1 MPEQITCPDAIRS
14 LVERFEYH
22 RPAYLRGQYNETQL
36 RREFLDPFFRALS
49 WDVDNQAGLSE
60 AYKEVAHEDPIR
72 IRGQTNYLDYSFRIG
87 GVRKFIV
94 EAKKPSVK
102 IRDDTESAL
111 QLRKY
116 AWNSKLKLSIL
127 TNFEEFAV
135 YDCTKPLRRGD
146 TAGTARV
153 CYFTYSEYPEKWN
166 WIAKIFSQK
175 CILKGA
181 FDKYADSET
190 DKKGTVGVDEAFLAD
205 IEVWRENLARN
216 IALRNPSITVD
227 ELNMAI
233 QRTIDRIIFLRI
245 SEDRGIEPYGTLQ
258 RLLEGGQTYSRLC
271 GLFRHADDKYN
282 SGLFFFQKERGRS
295 EEADTLTPTL
305 MIDDDVLK
313 AIIRR
318 LYFPESPYEFSA
330 IPADILGHVYEQF
343 LGKIIRLTEGH
354 HAKVEEKLE
363 IRKAGGVYYTP
374 TYIVDYIVRQSVGEI
389 VRGKTPKEVSDITIL
404 DPACGSGSF
413 LLGAYQFLLN
423 WHRDWYIEHLVP
435 TIKEKGATSS
445 EVRALLPPARDLSSR
460 QGRERRQGATQQLP
474 IYKAGNGPETRTRSD
489 WRLTTAERK
498 RILLNNVYGVDI
510 DPQAVEV
517 TKLSLL
523 LKVLEDESQEGVSK
537 QMTLF
542 AERALPS
549 LHENIKCG
557 NSLVA
562 SDIYDDFSIP
572 PSIEGRKKLN
582 AFDWAREFAG
592 ILQRG
597 GFDVVIGN
605 PPWGSSFSLSEQE
618 YLKKNYSAASGRN
631 INSYAV
637 FIEFGL
643 RMLTKKGQLSYI
655 TPDTL
660 LRKDDHQSLRNL
672 ILDHYS
678 IVEMIETGPV
688 FPNVRDTWALVFRLM
703 NEKPTDSNV
712 ITHRNISR
720 FVVSAEERLNKFGRE
735 EWDHTSQVPQY
746 LWKNRP
752 NQIIGYLSSI
762 EDQQIISK
770 IENCD
775 VRDALSELFS
785 VSRGEEGS
793 KFSLQECEGSDFW
806 MVIPNDIERYNV
818 REGIQISK
826 NTLIPTKVEKYYTH
840 PKIWITRIQKM
851 RWKQRL
857 VCAFDE
863 RQNSAGMKTL
873 QTIVSNKDRKSDLIF
888 LLGILNSKLMN
899 YYCTNF
905 LADDMNKSYL
915 LKLPI
920 CPIDHADVAHYARMN
935 ALIEETFDLNQHL
948 SSAKTEHDKTFIR
961 REIEATDKRIDALVY
976 ELYGLSEEEIKMI
989 ELAIQ

>member
-22 RPAYLRGQYNETQL
+22 RAAYLRGQYNETQL
-36 RREFLDPFFRALS
+36 RREFIDPFFRALG

-72 IRGQTNYLDYSFRIG
+72 VRGQTNYLDYSFRIG

-102 IRDDTESAL
+102 IQDDTESAL

-135 YDCTKPLRRGD
+135 YDCTKPLRKGD
-146 TAGTARV
+146 SAGTARI
-153 CYFTYSEYPEKWN
+153 CHFTYRHYPEKWE
-166 WIAKIFSQK
+166 WITKIFSQK

-190 DKKGTVGVDEAFLAD
+190 DKKGTMGVDEAFLGD
-205 IEVWRENLARN
+205 IEAWREKLARN
-216 IALRNPSITVD
+216 IVLRNSSITID

-233 QRTIDRIIFLRI
+233 QQIIDRIIFLRI

-258 RLLEGGQTYSRLC
+258 GLLEGGQTYSRLC
-271 GLFRHADDKYN
+271 DLFRHADDKYN
-282 SGLFFFQKERGRS
+282 SGLFYFQEQRGRS
-295 EEADTLTPTL
+295 EEVDTLTPSL
-305 MIDDDVLK
+305 KIDDVVLK

-343 LGKIIRLTEGH
+343 LGKIIRLKGSHRVE
-354 HAKVEEKLE
+354 VEEKQE
-363 IRKAGGVYYTP
+363 VRKAGGVYYTP
-374 TYIVDYIVRQSVGEI
+374 TYIVDYIVRQSVGEF
-389 VRGKTPKEVSDITIL
+389 VHGKTPKEVSGITIL

-413 LLGAYQFLLN
+413 LIGAYQFLLN

-435 TIKEKGATSS
+435 TIKEKGATSP
-445 EVRALLPPARDLSSR
+445 EVQALLPPTRETSSR
-460 QGRERRQGATQQLP
+460 RGRERRRSATQNLP
-474 IYKAGNGPETRTRSD
+474 IYKAGNGTETRTRSD
-489 WRLTTAERK
+489 WKLTTAERK
-498 RILLNNVYGVDI
+498 RILLNNIYGVDI

-523 LKVLEDESQEGVSK
+523 LKVLEDESEESVSK
-537 QMTLF
+537 QLTLF

-562 SDIYDDFSIP
+562 PDIYDDFSIQ
-572 PSIEGRKKLN
+572 PSIEERKKLN
-582 AFDWAREFAG
+582 VFDWEREFAE
-592 ILQRG
+592 IVQRG
-597 GFDVVIGN
+597 GFNVVIGN
-605 PPWGSSFSLSEQE
+605 PPWGSSFSPSEQA
-618 YLKKNYSAASGRN
+618 YLKKNYSSARGRN
-631 INSYAV
+631 IDSYAV

-643 RMLTKKGQLSYI
+643 KMLNKKGQLSYI

-660 LRKDDHQSLRNL
+660 LRKDDHLSLRNFVF
-672 ILDHYS
+672 DRYS

-688 FPNVRDTWALVFRLM
+688 FPKVRDTWALVFRM
-703 NEKPTDSNV
+703 KNEKPTDRTV
-712 ITHRNISR
+712 ITHKNISR
-720 FVVSAEERLNKFGRE
+720 FIVSAEERLNKFDRE
-735 EWDHTSQVPQY
+735 EWDHVSQVSQA

-752 NQIIGYLSSI
+752 NQIVGYLSSI

-770 IENCD
+770 IEDCI
-775 VRDALSELFS
+775 VLGALSELFS
-785 VSRGEEGS
+785 ISRGEEGS
-793 KFSLQECEGSDFW
+793 KYSLNECEGSDFW
-806 MVIPNDIERYNV
+806 MVIPHDIERYNV
-818 REGIQISK
+818 GPGVQILK
-826 NTLIPTKVEKYYTH
+826 DTLNPTKVEKCYTH
-840 PKIWITRIQKM
+840 PKIWITRIQKP

-873 QTIVSNKDRKSDLIF
+873 QTIVSTRDRKSDLIF
-888 LLGILNSKLMN
+888 LLGVLNSKLMN

-915 LKLPI
+915 MKLPI
-920 CPIDHADVAHYARMN
+920 CPIDPDDANYARMN
-935 ALIEETFDLNQHL
+935 ALVRRIFDLNHQL
-948 SSAKTEHDKTFIR
+948 GNAKAEHDKTFIK
-961 REIEATDKRIDALVY
+961 REIEATDNRIDMLVY

-989 ELAIQ
+989 EQAM